1 MAAFPA
7 VDELDSQP
15 ALSTRHQSVPG
26 SVYSNEQMAV
36 MDENLRRASAM
47 DFSANQPLASVNP
60 FGFDASMAA
69 LDPAYSANMQMQMQM
84 TGASQGIVPDMSM
97 DAQYQAAMGYAQL
110 SAPSAAFQSTMG
122 MSQMNP
128 FLSNSPSMPLSL
140 DTDLGGG
147 MGDVFATNQ
156 FGTPILTSPMVANFG
171 RSNVRIVQP
180 ANGRW
185 PSFSTP
191 DREFTVRSQWRSGLQ
206 GNSNTP
212 NAKVKSLPS
221 PRKSR
226 KSDTQLSDASWLVV
240 RPVERNANK
249 SGGWPSSMPGSKPHT
264 DQDDYKDAYAKSGFD
279 LLDTLVSI
287 PACAF
292 RS

>member
-15 ALSTRHQSVPG
+15 ALSARHQGVPG
-26 SVYSNEQMAV
+26 SVYSNDQMAAIN
-36 MDENLRRASAM
+36 ENLRRATAM

-69 LDPAYSANMQMQMQM
+69 LDPAFSANMQMQM

-97 DAQYQAAMGYAQL
+97 HAQYQAAMGYAQL

-147 MGDVFATNQ
+147 MGDVFAANQ

-171 RSNVRIVQP
+171 PPMFGSSGMPMSADP
-180 ANGRW
+180 ASQFLSGNLPSDPSGIPSRELQHTEHQSHGRTGE
-185 PSFSTP
+185 PP
-191 DREFTVRSQWRSGLQ
+191 V
-206 GNSNTP
+206 P
-212 NAKVKSLPS
+212 AKVEKVNPNF
-221 PRKSR
+221 P
-226 KSDTQLSDASWLVV
+226 A
-240 RPVERNANK
+240 P
-249 SGGWPSSMPGSKPHT
+249 PG
-264 DQDDYKDAYAKSGFD
+264 
-279 LLDTLVSI
+279 
-287 PACAF
+287 
-292 RS
+292 